1 MQHSNTERGIKV
13 DKTIAFSL
21 FFAAIS
27 LAPCAADAQSPAWS
41 PEKNV
46 EIVIGAGAGAAADAT
61 ARAIQRIMQEKK
73 LIPVTSSVVNKPGA
87 GYALSWIYINSHPR
101 DGHYLSVT
109 TLALLTNAIT
119 GVNPLTYTDVTPVAQ
134 LFTDYVV
141 GAVRADSPIKSGKD
155 LVEQLK
161 ANPTAASIALAAA
174 LGNQNHIGI
183 ALALKAGGVDIKK
196 LKIVIFDSSNNSIVS
211 LLGGHVDV
219 VAATALNVVPHLQT
233 GKLRAIAISSPQR
246 LDGAV
251 AQIPTWKEQGYNAV
265 FGNWRGVVGPRGL
278 TPAQIAYWEK
288 VFATM
293 VKTDEWKRDMQA
305 NFWSDFYL
313 GSLDSRAFLQNE
325 QVTLKAILVDL
336 GLVK

>member
-61 ARAIQRIMQEKK
+61 ARAIQRIMQERK

-87 GYALSWIYINSHPR
+87 GYALSWIYINSRPR

-141 GAVRADSPIKSGKD
+141 VAVRADSPIKSGKD

-161 ANPTAASIALAAA
+161 ANPAAASIALAAA
-174 LGNQNHIGI
+174 LG
-183 ALALKAGGVDIKK
+183 K
-196 LKIVIFDSSNNSIVS
+196 S
-211 LLGGHVDV
+211 V
-219 VAATALNVVPHLQT
+219 VALFGSENPDLWHPWNVPYRLLQ
-233 GKLRAIAISSPQR
+233 KPSQNVADIPVDEVVQAVEQLMSDRCPSS
-246 LDGAV
+246 
-251 AQIPTWKEQGYNAV
+251 
-265 FGNWRGVVGPRGL
+265 
-278 TPAQIAYWEK
+278 
-288 VFATM
+288 
-293 VKTDEWKRDMQA
+293 
-305 NFWSDFYL
+305 
-313 GSLDSRAFLQNE
+313 
-325 QVTLKAILVDL
+325 
-336 GLVK
+336 